1 MMNQQLS
8 FSYYRMFGLALA
20 AFLLMVLPAN
30 AQQVVSLY
38 SGDIAN
44 CQGPGLEHL
53 FSGFVCS
60 YQQIVDQILSSL
72 YVAMLDY
79 FRQPFFAALT
89 LFVIFG
95 GVTFGMGMLP
105 FTVKDIMMM
114 LAKIALITGFAM
126 YPQLM
131 IDILYKGLIGF
142 MRQTVD
148 TTVATLAPQGSVAG
162 IFEWMDQKLY
172 DFLKLQDEANT
183 AKDCKNDVL
192 ALLFGLAMTMPPVF
206 AVAMYLLIQ
215 LIMVFVRTVLGY
227 LVSMTGIM
235 FLTTLAPLFFGFALF
250 KFTRSYFE
258 KWLSYLIAFA
268 VQIFI
273 VFSFIAVVL
282 SLPWEAK
289 LKGVVNVVQP
299 YNKVAFH
306 DGQRMDFD
314 NWCTLCASNALGSV
328 TQPDTCRGNGISPT
342 NVQVG
347 GVGGFINWVGK
358 ELIIL
363 AVMAYL
369 VETILKA
376 APDVAKYLT
385 NVPYAPGFNGKLP
398 GVDRLG
404 TAGSAA
410 LRSFRDTKGGALT
423 GASTAVK
430 NATSTLIGGRR

>member
-1 MMNQQLS
+1 MINSPLS
-8 FSYYRMFGLALA
+8 LLHYRTFALAIA
-20 AFLLMVLPAN
+20 AFLFMVLPAN

-44 CQGPGLEHL
+44 CQAPGLDHL

-60 YQQIVDQILSSL
+60 YQQIVDQILSAL
-72 YVAMLDY
+72 YVAMIDY

-95 GVTFGMGMLP
+95 GITFGMGMIP

-114 LAKIALITGFAM
+114 LAKIALISGFAM
-126 YPQLM
+126 YPELM
-131 IDILYKGLIGF
+131 IDVLYNGLIGF

-162 IFEWMDQKLY
+162 IFEWMDVKLY
-172 DFLKLQDEANT
+172 DFLKLQDGANT

-192 ALLFGLAMTMPPVF
+192 ALLFGLAVTMPPVF
-206 AVAMYLLIQ
+206 AIAMYLLIQ
-215 LIMVFVRTVLGY
+215 LVMVFVRTVLGY

-282 SLPWEAK
+282 SLPFEAK
-289 LKGVVNVVQP
+289 LKGVTDIIQP
-299 YNKVAFH
+299 YDKVAFH
-306 DGQRMDFD
+306 DGQRMDFN
-314 NWCTLCASNALGSV
+314 NWCTICASTAIGSV
-328 TQPDTCRGNGISPT
+328 TQPDQCRGNAISPT

-369 VETILKA
+369 VETMLKA

-398 GVDRLG
+398 GIDRLS
-404 TAGSAA
+404 TAGSAG
-410 LRSFRDTKGGALT
+410 LRAFRDTKTGAIGGA
-423 GASTAVK
+423 GSAIKDAAS
-430 NATSTLIGGRR
+430 SLIGGR